1 MDIKI
6 KEQVI
11 KLRRKGLTYN
21 EIRDITKVKKTTISD
36 IVKPLNLG
44 GNTIK
49 KLTPELIEE
58 IQAKY
63 NEIGNLKKVVKLY
76 HISFE
81 RLSKVIKHGKK
92 KKVSNTEAV
101 ESWRKR
107 KKKALVEYKGGKCQ
121 CCGYSKCIEAL
132 EFHHLDPNI
141 KSFTISGK
149 SKSFNSLKS
158 EVDKCILVCSNCH
171 KEIHAGL
178 INIDTIINQKVEV
191 S

>member
-6 KEQVI
+6 KEQI
-11 KLRRKGLTYN
+11 IELRRKGLTYN

-44 GNTIK
+44 GNIIK

-121 CCGYSKCIEAL
+121 CCGYSRCIEAL

>member
-6 KEQVI
+6 KEQI
-11 KLRRKGLTYN
+11 IELRRKGLTYN

-81 RLSKVIKHGKK
+81 RLSKVIKHSKK

-178 INIDTIINQKVEV
+178 INIDTIINQKVKV

>member
-21 EIRDITKVKKTTISD
+21 EIRNITKVKNATISD
-36 IVKPLNLG
+36 IVRPLNLG
-44 GNTIK
+44 GNSIK
-49 KLTPELIEE
+49 KLTPKLIEE
-58 IQAKY
+58 IQTKY

-92 KKVSNTEAV
+92 KKISNTEAV

-121 CCGYSKCIEAL
+121 CCGYSRCIEAL

>member
-21 EIRDITKVKKTTISD
+21 EIRDITKVKNTTISD
-36 IVKPLNLG
+36 IVRPLNLG
-44 GNTIK
+44 GNSIK

-58 IQAKY
+58 IQDKY

-92 KKVSNTEAV
+92 KKISNTEAV

-132 EFHHLDPNI
+132 EFHHLNPNI
-141 KSFTISGK
+141 KNFTISGK

-178 INIDTIINQKVEV
+178 INIDTIINQKD
-191 S
+191 